1 MNTVKILSLLI
12 LQSSLSVELF
22 AQNAAGA
29 AQPEI
34 SVLGQLM
41 QMIPMFV
48 MVFLVFFFFVI
59 KPQNKKLDEHR
70 EMITALKGGTKVM
83 IASGIH
89 AKVVKVH
96 DHEVDVEIAPNVKVK
111 VNKDYISKAL

>member
-1 MNTVKILSLLI
+1 MNIGKILILVLFQLAVALDLL
-12 LQSSLSVELF
+12 
-22 AQNAAGA
+22 AQTAD
-29 AQPEI
+29 QPQI
-34 SVLGQLM
+34 SVVTQLM
-41 QMIPMFV
+41 QMLPMFI

-59 KPQNKKLDEHR
+59 KPQNKKLEDHR
-70 EMITALKGGTKVM
+70 EMISTLKSGAKVM

-96 DHEVDVEIAPNVKVK
+96 EAEVDVEIAPNVKVK